1 MNKEKWVVEVYAGK
15 EFVGKMTGLDGKVA
29 VFVKGEQAMTAAQ
42 ELKAGGSLG
51 VWCKLVKLDECENI
65 AASH

>member
-15 EFVGKMTGLDGKVA
+15 EFVGKMTGEDGKA
-29 VFVKGEQAMTAAQ
+29 VFDQREQAISEAQKFKVKGTLGISCKVVQHVEEQ
-42 ELKAGGSLG
+42 
-51 VWCKLVKLDECENI
+51 V

>member
-15 EFVGKMTGLDGKVA
+15 EFVGKMAGLDGKVA
-29 VFVKGEQAMTAAQ
+29 VFDKGEQAMTAAQ

-51 VWCKLVKLDECENI
+51 VWCKLAKLDGCENI
-65 AASH
+65 ATSH